1 MHENDTKKE
10 SPEEMLGRVV
20 RECRRLRGWSQD
32 ELGHQT
38 GLHRTYIGVVE
49 RGEKSIGLHTLL
61 IVAHS
66 FGMKASELLDQA
78 GL

>member
-1 MHENDTKKE
+1 MHKDDNKKE
-10 SPEEMLGRVV
+10 SPEEMLGRAV
-20 RECRRLRGWSQD
+20 RECRKLRGWSQD

-49 RGEKSIGLHTLL
+49 RGEKSISLRSLL

-66 FGMKASELLDQA
+66 FGMKASELLSQA